1 MKHYL
6 INVFHEVFFSRSQI
20 VVEFSLQN
28 LTAILNKKIT
38 LSSQRSINIDNEIDL
53 DINCVLLFLA
63 HSEIK

>member
-6 INVFHEVFFSRSQI
+6 INVFHELFFSRSQI

-38 LSSQRSINIDNEIDL
+38 LSSQRSININNEIDL